1 MADKRVCVSWVSNNN
16 CLCVAGTVVVDGF
29 ANINKDLSVVL
40 EKVST
45 LHSWATWLGTNQEVV
60 VDILEGGAKIAGD
73 DNLIE
78 KREGAIME
86 FSLDTLE
93 DLLLEGEI
101 KQVKD
106 DSLVL
111 SEEFTTKE
119 KIQVSW
125 EKV

>member
-1 MADKRVCVSWVSNNN
+1 MANKRVCVGWVSNNN
-16 CLCVAGTVVVDGF
+16 GLGIASTVVIDGL

-45 LHSWATWLGTNQEVV
+45 LHTWATWLGTNQEVV
-60 VDILEGGAKIAGD
+60 VDILEGDAKIAGD

-78 KREGAIME
+78 KWEGAIME

-93 DLLLEGEI
+93 DLLLEWEV

-111 SEEFTTKE
+111 AEEFTAKE
-119 KIQVSW
+119 
-125 EKV
+125 